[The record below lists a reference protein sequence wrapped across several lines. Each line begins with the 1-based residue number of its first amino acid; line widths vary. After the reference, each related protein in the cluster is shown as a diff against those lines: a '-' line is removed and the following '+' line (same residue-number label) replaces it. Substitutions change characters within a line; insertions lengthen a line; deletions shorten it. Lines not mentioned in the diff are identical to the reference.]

1 MASNGPQRWMIVGA
15 SGLVGSHLRLGLR
28 RRDVIVTSYR
38 TSVPGAVPLD
48 LTDTEAIARAIG
60 EARPDVVLVAAADA
74 YVERCEREPL
84 ASRMVNVTAVRD
96 LAAEARPALLVV
108 FSSEYVFDGQAGSY
122 GEDDPVA
129 PLNEYGRQ
137 KVELETLAREHGE
150 HLICRVSGVYGW
162 SPARTSFVAQMVD
175 ALRAGRRFSVPSD
188 QLITPTP
195 APDLARAVVELVER
209 GARGTFHVAGPE
221 ILERPDFARRAAAAF
236 DLDARRIDAVP
247 TASLGLAARRPLR
260 AGLRTEKLS
269 AFLGHDLPASTVA
282 LAAMRAA
289 EPPA

>member
-15 SGLVGSHLRLGLR
+15 SGLVGSHLRVALEG
-28 RRDVIVTSYR
+28 RDVIATSHR
-38 TSVPGAVPLD
+38 TSLPGAIPLD
-48 LTDTEAIARAIG
+48 LTDGAAIARTVG
-60 EARPDVVLVAAADA
+60 EAQPDVILVAAADA
-74 YVERCEREPL
+74 YVERCEREPV
-84 ASRMVNVTAVRD
+84 ASHSINVTAARD
-96 LAAEARPALLVV
+96 LAAAARSALLVV

-137 KVELETLAREHGE
+137 KVDLETLAREHGE

-162 SPARTSFVAQMVD
+162 SPARTSFVAQIVD
-175 ALRAGRRFSVPSD
+175 ALRAGRRFSVPAD

-195 APDLARAVVELVER
+195 APDLARAVTELVER

-221 ILERPDFARRAAAAF
+221 ILERPEFARRAAAAF
-236 DLDARRIDAVP
+236 DLDRRLLDAIP

-269 AFLGHDLPASTVA
+269 AFLGHGLPASAVA

-289 EPPA
+289 EPRA